1 MNFINEKCSK
11 YEKERNGKDQEIKK
25 LKDHI
30 SEMSYDIKNLGE
42 KVDSQEYDSQQY
54 CLLIS
59 GFKEGVNKDTD
70 KIAIQLIQDDLEVD
84 VDINDLDK
92 IHRIGSSGNSNGK
105 LTLIIV
111 KFTRYNVR
119 KKVFVNKK
127 TKRQK
132 YQQWVECLTKLQMEK
147 LQEVRKTHV
156 RLNGRTY
163 GGIIMIKSDN
173 KIKVFYDEVIF
184 SWQKRHQ

>member
-30 SEMSYDIKNLGE
+30 SEM
-42 KVDSQEYDSQQY
+42 YDSQQY

-132 YQQWVECLTKLQMEK
+132 YQ
-147 LQEVRKTHV
+147 
-156 RLNGRTY
+156 
-163 GGIIMIKSDN
+163 
-173 KIKVFYDEVIF
+173 
-184 SWQKRHQ
+184 

>member
-1 MNFINEKCSK
+1 
-11 YEKERNGKDQEIKK
+11 
-25 LKDHI
+25 
-30 SEMSYDIKNLGE
+30 MSYDIKNLGG

-59 GFKEGVNKDTD
+59 SFKEDVNKDTD
-70 KIAIQLIQDDLEVD
+70 KIAIQLIRDDLEVD

-92 IHRIGSSGNSNGK
+92 IHRISSSGNSNGK

-127 TKRQK
+127 TK
-132 YQQWVECLTKLQMEK
+132 
-147 LQEVRKTHV
+147 
-156 RLNGRTY
+156 G
-163 GGIIMIKSDN
+163 KSISSGWN
-173 KIKVFYDEVIF
+173 V
-184 SWQKRHQ
+184 

>member
-1 MNFINEKCSK
+1 
-11 YEKERNGKDQEIKK
+11 
-25 LKDHI
+25 
-30 SEMSYDIKNLGE
+30 MSYDIKNLGG

-59 GFKEGVNKDTD
+59 SFKEDVNKDTD
-70 KIAIQLIQDDLEVD
+70 KIAIQLIRDDLEVD

-92 IHRIGSSGNSNGK
+92 IHRISSSGNSNGK